1 MDSLSRSSRSA
12 SRVVLAFVAA
22 LCLGGPLRAADA
34 PVKKIVL
41 LAGKKSHG
49 PGVHEYEKDV
59 RLLKHC
65 LDTSSNL
72 KGVKTEMHLDG
83 WPADAA
89 TLDDADAIV
98 LLADGLDNQYPLE
111 QHPFLKG
118 DRLGVV
124 EKHVKRGGG
133 LVIIHWPLWV
143 PSEIGKNKFVPW
155 IGGFCDY
162 QNKPG
167 PGMSDPVDWSTQA
180 QHPICRGLKSFTFND
195 EYYANVRFEAADKR
209 FTPILPFV
217 GKPKERLWAWAW
229 QRDDG
234 GRSFAFIGGH
244 THANWRI
251 DMLRKAILNAIVWA
265 AKADVPQDGAEST
278 LPADFPSG
286 APKPPKPAAQAGPP
300 IKTVMITGHHHPG
313 HPWKESTQA
322 VLEVLK
328 PDARFQVDVKED
340 PEFLAGADLASYHLV
355 LMNYCNWER
364 PGLSEAARTN
374 FAKYVA
380 DGGGL
385 AILHFA
391 NGAWGP
397 GAHPPKPEANWD
409 EYAGKLCRRIWI
421 DGKSGHDAFGPFR
434 VEITS
439 AKHEITQGVQPF
451 DTVDELYFNQQGEL
465 PVEPLAVARSKVTKK
480 DEPMAFAYDYGKG
493 RVFQTLL
500 GHAPQSIR
508 LAGELTRRGC
518 AWAAK
523 REQVD
528 IKTAPPPPP
537 VAMNAAEG
545 RFGRALDAR
554 REAAV
559 VNANDAYVNGPL
571 TVECWARLAGKQG
584 FNILVANEDKS
595 SGTHWEIYSFAGSGK
610 LSVYLPGCS
619 PNGIQ
624 APQDICDGQWHYVA
638 MHLEADSVTLFLD
651 GVEAARMKF
660 TRKADAKR
668 KPGPLSF
675 GLAVQGNGRIG
686 CNGLVDEVRI
696 SKGLRKINGVPA
708 APLAADEQTVGLWH
722 FDDHGDALEFKDASS
737 LKSPAGKELQ

>member
-1 MDSLSRSSRSA
+1 MHNLGRSSRSA
-12 SRVVLAFVAA
+12 GRAVLAVFAA
-22 LCLGGPLRAADA
+22 LCLAGQVQAADA
-34 PVKKIVL
+34 ARKIVL
-41 LAGKKSHG
+41 LAGRKSHG

-72 KGVKTEMHLDG
+72 KGVKTEMYTDG

-118 DRLGVV
+118 GRLGVV
-124 EKHVKRGGG
+124 EKHVKRGCG

-143 PSEIGKNKFVPW
+143 PSEIGKSKFVPW

-167 PGMSDPVDWSTQA
+167 PGMSDAVDWSAQA
-180 QHPICRGLKSFTFND
+180 RHPICRGLKPFTFSD

-209 FTPILPFV
+209 FTPILPFA

-244 THANWRI
+244 AHANWRI
-251 DMLRKAILNAIVWA
+251 DMLRKTILNAIVWA
-265 AKADVPQDGAEST
+265 AKADVPEGGVESA
-278 LPADFPSG
+278 LPG
-286 APKPPKPAAQAGPP
+286 TQP
-300 IKTVMITGHHHPG
+300 IKAVMITGHHHPG

-340 PEFLAGADLASYHLV
+340 PEFLARPELASYDLV

-364 PGLSEAARTN
+364 GGLSDAARTN
-374 FAKYVA
+374 FARYVA
-380 DGGGL
+380 NGGGL

-397 GAHPPKPEANWD
+397 GARPPKPQANWD

-421 DGKSGHDAFGPFR
+421 DGKSGHDAFGAFR

-439 AKHEITQGVQPF
+439 ARHEITQGVQPF

-465 PVEPLAVARSKVTKK
+465 PVEPLAVARSKVTRK

-518 AWAAK
+518 VWAAG

-528 IKTAPPPPP
+528 IQTPPPPP
-537 VAMNAAEG
+537 PAVLKADEG

-554 REAAV
+554 REAAI
-559 VNANDAYVNGPL
+559 VNANDAFVTAPL
-571 TVECWARLAGKQG
+571 TVECWARLAGKGG

-595 SGTHWEIYSFAGSGK
+595 SGTHWEIYSFANSGR
-610 LSVYLPGCS
+610 LSVYMPGCS
-619 PNGIQ
+619 PNGVQ

-638 MHLEADSVTLFLD
+638 MHLQADSVTLFLD
-651 GVEAARMKF
+651 AAQVANMKF
-660 TRKADAKR
+660 TRRGDAKR
-668 KPGPLSF
+668 KRGPLSF
-675 GLAVQGNGRIG
+675 GLAVQGSGRIG

-696 SKGLRKINGVPA
+696 SKGLRKIEGVPA

-722 FDDHGDALEFKDASS
+722 LDDHPDALEFKDASP
-737 LKSPAGKELQ
+737 LKSHANKELQ